1 MVGLEGLGLEKRGK
15 TGIVQSLGLRGR
27 RGLLLEKT
35 IDCCRM
41 VGWLLRWLSVDTVA
55 GGDR

>member
-1 MVGLEGLGLEKRGK
+1 MSCPKFGLEGEKGVVD
-15 TGIVQSLGLRGR
+15 G
-27 RGLLLEKT
+27 KT

-41 VGWLLRWLSVDTVA
+41 VGWLLRWLSVGTVA